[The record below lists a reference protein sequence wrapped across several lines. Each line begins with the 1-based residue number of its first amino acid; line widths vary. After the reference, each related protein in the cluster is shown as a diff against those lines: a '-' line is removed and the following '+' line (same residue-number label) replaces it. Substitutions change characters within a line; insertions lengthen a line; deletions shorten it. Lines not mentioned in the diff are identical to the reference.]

1 MVKGE
6 ASGHEDAHKAKQRSA
21 ALLLKP
27 SERLKEFYLRMKMR
41 RFTFWKVCAG
51 KNVADRLNGVKTGDN
66 RPVRS
71 LLQ

>member
-1 MVKGE
+1 MKILTKL
-6 ASGHEDAHKAKQRSA
+6 SKRSA
-21 ALLLKP
+21 ALLWKP
-27 SERLKEFYLRMKMR
+27 SEILKDFYLRMKMS

-51 KNVADRLNGVKTGDN
+51 KNVEDRLNGVKTGDN